1 LNTLDPKPKF
11 CIVGEPTEMKL
22 VNQHKGKRNPF
33 LNRVSSSYLTS
44 VDVSYGG
51 DRFKAYESTTTNARK
66 GYEGGGEGPPPQK
79 TTLSLNFREIEM
91 MSRERIEAGF

>member
-1 LNTLDPKPKF
+1 
-11 CIVGEPTEMKL
+11 MKTP
-22 VNQHKGKRNPF
+22 NIFDIEYQHKGKRNPF

-66 GYEGGGEGPPPQK
+66 GYEGGG
-79 TTLSLNFREIEM
+79 
-91 MSRERIEAGF
+91 